1 MKLEVRENL
10 DSALEQG
17 RKIQTF
23 VAGMLFDAYMDDS
36 KTRLAVERS
45 FEIIGEALNRAYK
58 QDPETIE
65 TIDNYRQIISFRNIL
80 AHCYDSI
87 EDKIVW
93 GIIEESLPALLNK
106 VETLL
111 RPGDPA
117 ALSTLSSAIIP
128 PSTEE

>member
-10 DSALEQG
+10 EAVLENG
-17 RKIQTF
+17 REIQSF
-23 VAGMLFDAYMDDS
+23 VKGMELDCYRKDA

-58 QDPETIE
+58 EDPETTE
-65 TIDNYRQIISFRNIL
+65 SIDNYRQIISFRNIL

-93 GIIEESLPALLNK
+93 GIIEESLPVLMKKVESLLNTAGPTP
-106 VETLL
+106 V
-111 RPGDPA
+111 
-117 ALSTLSSAIIP
+117 
-128 PSTEE
+128 